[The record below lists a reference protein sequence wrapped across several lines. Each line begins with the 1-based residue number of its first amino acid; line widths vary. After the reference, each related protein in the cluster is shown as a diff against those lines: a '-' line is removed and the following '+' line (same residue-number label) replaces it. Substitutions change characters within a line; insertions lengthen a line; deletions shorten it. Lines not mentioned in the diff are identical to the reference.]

1 MSLVNSNLKCTS
13 ATTGENILA
22 CIVALEA
29 EYDTVLSQY
38 QEAYANYVLLLTPN
52 TSNLNRTL
60 LEKSNSAWTPT
71 PGAGGGTTLT
81 IPPTITTTTPDEC
94 KSGCA
99 RTTNCS
105 AAVFNSTATPP
116 ANKCQFYTGNGTIT
130 SDTTKTKTLYI
141 YRTKEEAKTIVDNLQ
156 TRLQTIIDE
165 LKTKTTS
172 TDLKNYVDNINTVYT
187 TNKNLLRSSYDS
199 FLINIGKIQNNLNQ
213 YNTAD
218 TEFNQQKSFVKQ
230 QHLSYRFWTI
240 FTIIIFIIVMKMVLG
255 IDSPSGNIMIWTTV
269 IVLASFSLSKPSGF
283 AMMGLILIIFML
295 KSFKDYFT
303 QNQ

>member
-1 MSLVNSNLKCTS
+1 MSIPNNCAS
-13 ATTGENILA
+13 ATTGENILT

-38 QEAYANYVLLLTPN
+38 QEAYANYLLLLTPN

-71 PGAGGGTTLT
+71 PGAGTTLST
-81 IPPTITTTTPDEC
+81 PLTTSTAESC
-94 KSGCA
+94 KTGCA
-99 RTTNCS
+99 NTNDCR
-105 AAVFNSTATPP
+105 AAVFNSAATPP

-130 SDTTKTKTLYI
+130 SDTTKTLYI
-141 YRTKEEAKTIVDNLQ
+141 YRTKEEAKTIVQNLQ
-156 TRLQTIIDE
+156 TRLQNIIDE
-165 LKTKTTS
+165 LKTKTESAALTS
-172 TDLKNYVDNINTVYT
+172 YKENNDRDYIVKKGELETKYNSLVADNINVD
-187 TNKNLLRSSYDS
+187 NS
-199 FLINIGKIQNNLNQ
+199 LNQ
-213 YNTAD
+213 YNTAN
-218 TEFNQQKSFVKQ
+218 TELNEQKSFVNQ

-283 AMMGLILIIFML
+283 AMMGLILIILML